1 MGTDIAYCNEVH
13 VFIDS
18 IPEVGQQQYKEFV
31 NTHRIRYKNLVSDT
45 VTKKNLTP
53 AKLIAKADPKKT
65 STLKESDFNRLRM
78 AALFLLSLFQNRN
91 YQFA

>member
-45 VTKKNLTP
+45 VTKKNLTLP
-53 AKLIAKADPKKT
+53 
-65 STLKESDFNRLRM
+65 S
-78 AALFLLSLFQNRN
+78 
-91 YQFA
+91 